1 MSAPDSKTTT
11 EEIADLAALR
21 YSLRMGRLLRQIAAP
36 IVVPDHRRSF
46 ERMAQRHA
54 DEARRII
61 GRLIFRMSGHA
72 G

>member
-1 MSAPDSKTTT
+1 MSAAQEP
-11 EEIADLAALR
+11 ADLAALR

-36 IVVPDHRRSF
+36 IVVPDHRQSF
-46 ERMAQRHA
+46 EHMAQRHA